1 MPRPPQYSDEELLEA
16 LRELA
21 SKLDRVPRKKDMN
34 EYGSHAARTYQLRF
48 GTWNGAVQEAGFEPR
63 SKGTGYGE
71 RPDACPLCGSEQTG
85 LDFHHW
91 RYGENEQGCYLCR
104 TCHDDV
110 HTGDAGTDNP
120 NWLLHCIGNLVALH
134 IEYQYSDGDT
144 LEESTSGDVDTG
156 GIDVR
161 RVIDR
166 YNLPENPDLVETAI
180 QIGRDS

>member
-1 MPRPPQYSDEELLEA
+1 MPRSPQYSDEELLEA

-21 SKLDRVPRKKDMN
+21 SKVDRVPRKKDMN
-34 EYGSHAARTYQLRF
+34 EYGPHAARTYQLRF
-48 GTWNGAVQEAGFEPR
+48 GSWNDAVREAGFEPR

-104 TCHDDV
+104 DCHDDV
-110 HTGDAGTDNP
+110 HAGDAGTDNP
-120 NWLLHCIGNLVALH
+120 NWLLHCIYNLAALH
-134 IEYQYSDGDT
+134 AEHHGDDAVP
-144 LEESTSGDVDTG
+144 LEETTG
-156 GIDVR
+156 TESLDIH

-166 YNLPENPDLVETAI
+166 YNLPDNPDLIETAV